1 MAENN
6 RTQHSRRYCLQ
17 FVHLSRLFS
26 IEVQISIREPVD
38 ICSIPQTKDGAVAET
53 HFPLPSPHSQAT
65 GGSSPCQCFSSKPS
79 HFSLSLF
86 SYTRSD
92 REESVDNNDAN
103 FARFLK
109 THFSGFPTSANP
121 RHTISPYVNHIAAA
135 IMDEVVIEG
144 FGKNNVFENETVVV
158 GENTEGNVKKKGGK
172 RVNSDM
178 ESGEQNVKCVGL
190 EGNER
195 WQNQGISSTAPLLAN
210 SSEEAP
216 VLSPL
221 VPVSSLGGSKGEDQK
236 QKAVTKRETVQAIL
250 KGIKQ
255 SPKKVNLVAALV
267 RGMLV
272 KDALIQLE
280 LTIKR
285 AAKTVYQVIHS
296 ARANASHNHGL
307 DPERLIV
314 AEAFVGK
321 GFFKKRISFHGAGK
335 SGIRMRPE
343 CRLTV
348 VVREITP
355 KEEADIARLRVHNF
369 KKLSKR
375 ERRLVP
381 HQLIETTP
389 VWGRKNKSTAQNFT
403 AATTA

>member
-1 MAENN
+1 MDGFGLVQESATT
-6 RTQHSRRYCLQ
+6 RHKKPYS
-17 FVHLSRLFS
+17 FPKHLGKGC
-26 IEVQISIREPVD
+26 V
-38 ICSIPQTKDGAVAET
+38 
-53 HFPLPSPHSQAT
+53 
-65 GGSSPCQCFSSKPS
+65 GGSS
-79 HFSLSLF
+79 
-86 SYTRSD
+86 
-92 REESVDNNDAN
+92 
-103 FARFLK
+103 
-109 THFSGFPTSANP
+109 
-121 RHTISPYVNHIAAA
+121 
-135 IMDEVVIEG
+135 VIE
-144 FGKNNVFENETVVV
+144 
-158 GENTEGNVKKKGGK
+158 
-172 RVNSDM
+172 
-178 ESGEQNVKCVGL
+178 
-190 EGNER
+190 
-195 WQNQGISSTAPLLAN
+195 GISSTAPLLAN

-236 QKAVTKRETVQAIL
+236 QKAVTKPETVQAIL

-272 KDALIQLE
+272 KDALMQLE

-307 DPERLIV
+307 DPERLIRTSSNDKRLNCSISNDPGSLFLLA

-321 GFFKKRISFHGAGK
+321 GYFKKRISYHGKGK
-335 SGIRMRPE
+335 SGLMMRPE

-369 KKLSKR
+369 KKLTKR

-389 VWGRKNKSTAQNFT
+389 VWGRKNKSSGQNLS
-403 AATTA
+403 AAPA